1 MVNLSLW
8 FRANKLSL
16 NVQKTNFILFGNKKL
31 PFGDG
36 NFILTI
42 DGTEIERVKSTKFLG
57 VLIDEKLNWIA
68 HTNHVSLCISKALGI
83 LYRIKNALP
92 NRLLLMLYYT
102 MIYPYFTYCNILWG
116 CAKPSILLKLI
127 TLQKRAI
134 RLVSRSSYRSS
145 TGPLFCSLG
154 ILKLEDIHKQQLALF
169 MFKYKYKALPVSCM
183 HYFTVN
189 LKHSHSTRNTSYFK
203 RVSFRTGVRERCI
216 TVRGPRFWDSLP
228 SPLQNCSSFN
238 SLKSDLR
245 SHLLNSYSL

>member
-1 MVNLSLW
+1 MG

-36 NFILTI
+36 NFKLTI

-83 LYRIKNALP
+83 LYRVRNALP

-116 CAKPSILLKLI
+116 CAKPSILQKLI
-127 TLQKRAI
+127 SLQKRAI

-145 TGPLFCSLG
+145 TGLLFCHIG
-154 ILKLEDIHKQQLALF
+154 ILK
-169 MFKYKYKALPVSCM
+169 C
-183 HYFTVN
+183 
-189 LKHSHSTRNTSYFK
+189 LKIF
-203 RVSFRTGVRERCI
+203 I
-216 TVRGPRFWDSLP
+216 
-228 SPLQNCSSFN
+228 N
-238 SLKSDLR
+238 S
-245 SHLLNSYSL
+245 N